1 MPNPLKLKF
10 AAVYTA
16 VILIVTI
23 CSVNAATEQAV
34 IQHDA
39 HQHGRVVLN
48 IALEGQMLFIELDA
62 PGADVVG
69 FENLPA
75 TDEQRQLL
83 SAAIHLL
90 ERPQKL
96 FSFPGEAE
104 CKLQSATVSHH
115 SAVDTNHHDNDHDEK
130 GHDEKHEEE
139 HHDEPENSHDDD
151 NEKDHDEEH
160 DDAHEN
166 GHDDAHENQA
176 GHGSFTAQYQFQ
188 CKQLAQL
195 NTISTHWFSHFP
207 NTELISVQLLTQT
220 QQSVQI
226 LDSDNPDIHF

>member
-83 SAAIHLL
+83 SAAINLL
-90 ERPQKL
+90 EQPQKL
-96 FSFPGEAE
+96 FSFPGEAA

-115 SAVDTNHHDNDHDEK
+115 LAVDTNHHDDDDDHEK
-130 GHDEKHEEE
+130 EHVEKHQEE
-139 HHDEPENSHDDD
+139 HPDEPE
-151 NEKDHDEEH
+151 KD
-160 DDAHEN
+160 
-166 GHDDAHENQA
+166 HDDAHENQA
-176 GHGSFTAQYQFQ
+176 GHGNFTAQYQFQ
-188 CKQLAQL
+188 CRQLAQL

-220 QQSVQI
+220 QQSMQI